1 MATATI
7 TLTDDGVGGV
17 DVRLSFG
24 AETDPESDA
33 HVMAMAM
40 VQSQMKEQA
49 IDLANVPDCE
59 CGHG

>member
-7 TLTDDGVGGV
+7 TLTDEGDQVGVS
-17 DVRLSFG
+17 LSFG
-24 AETDPESDA
+24 PDGAEPDSDA

-40 VQSQMKEQA
+40 VQSQLKEQA